1 MILLTQA
8 ITFVSRTR
16 WAQFALAAVG
26 VALLALVY
34 TQWLK
39 GQRME
44 AATEAVKIERQEQA
58 GAVIERVERANNA
71 SEAIRRDPDAR
82 RDQCLQHA
90 RNPDDC

>member
-1 MILLTQA
+1 MMEFIHSIL
-8 ITFVSRTR
+8 RTR
-16 WAQFALAAVG
+16 WAQFALAAAG
-26 VALLALVY
+26 VALLALAY

-39 GQRME
+39 GQRRD

-82 RDQCLQHA
+82 RAQCVQHA